1 MGVQMNIKSA
11 EAVDLARALAEK
23 TGESLTQ
30 AVTVALRQRMD
41 GLTREAD
48 RAWHKDEVAKIQ
60 REVQELMRRQ
70 GITRE
75 DVKRYEDDM
84 YDEWGVPR

>member
-11 EAVDLARALAEK
+11 EAVDLAHALADK

-30 AVTVALRQRMD
+30 AVTVALRQRLD

-48 RAWHKDEVAKIQ
+48 DAWREAEIDRIQ
-60 REVQELMRRQ
+60 AEVQKLMAEKGVTAADIWQ
-70 GITRE
+70 
-75 DVKRYEDDM
+75 DLDDM
-84 YDEWGVPR
+84 YDEHGLPR